1 MAAKYRLREMRMED
15 AEDLLRCYGDPE
27 AVRRMNADNCHGSF
41 LMEDAESV
49 RGAIRAWGGDPV
61 IVRLSIVDAETDRAV
76 GSVEY
81 CMKDG
86 GALVLRLDLCSERER
101 EADILAIAGL
111 ACETAF
117 QRYPQTQRI
126 VTKVHP
132 EDGVRRAALL
142 RYGFT
147 GEVEM
152 MGYPHYYEVKAFR
165 GVAYCGL
172 VCAYCSEREGCPGCK
187 RAGCKD
193 RNGCKPY
200 RCGLEKGHGTCADCE
215 QFPCDAPILRSLRM
229 RVFAAYAHEHG
240 EEALLAH
247 LARKAAQG
255 VLYHRDGLTGDYDGF
270 ESEEELIRFLES

>member
-1 MAAKYRLREMRMED
+1 MTAKYRLRELRMED
-15 AEDLLRCYGDPE
+15 AEDLLRCYGDAE
-27 AVRRMNADNCHGSF
+27 AVRRMNADNCGGSF
-41 LMEDAESV
+41 LMPDAESV
-49 RGAIRAWGGDPV
+49 RGAIRAWSGDPY

-76 GSVEY
+76 GTVEY

-111 ACETAF
+111 ACEAAF

-132 EDGVRRAALL
+132 EDCVRRAALVK
-142 RYGFT
+142 YGFT
-147 GEVEM
+147 GEIEM
-152 MGYPHYYEVKAFR
+152 MGFPHYVEVKPFR

-229 RVFAAYAHEHG
+229 RVFAAYAREHG
-240 EEALLAH
+240 EAALLEH

-255 VLYHRDGLTGDYDGF
+255 VRYHRDGLTGDYDGF
-270 ESEEELIRFLES
+270 DSEEELIRFLEA

>member
-1 MAAKYRLREMRMED
+1 MTAKYRLRELRMED
-15 AEDLLRCYGDPE
+15 AEDLLRCYGDAE
-27 AVRRMNADNCHGSF
+27 AVRRMNADNCGGSF
-41 LMEDAESV
+41 LMPDAESV
-49 RGAIRAWGGDPV
+49 RGAIRAWNGDPY
-61 IVRLSIVDAETDRAV
+61 IVRLSIVDAETNRVV
-76 GSVEY
+76 GTVEY

-111 ACETAF
+111 ACEAAF

-132 EDGVRRAALL
+132 EDCVRRAALVK
-142 RYGFT
+142 YGFT
-147 GEVEM
+147 GEIEM
-152 MGYPHYYEVKAFR
+152 MGHPHYVEVKPFR

-229 RVFAAYAHEHG
+229 RVFAAYAREHG
-240 EEALLAH
+240 EAALLEH

-255 VLYHRDGLTGDYDGF
+255 VRYHRDGLTGDYDGF
-270 ESEEELIRFLES
+270 DSEEELIRFLEA

>member
-1 MAAKYRLREMRMED
+1 MED

-111 ACETAF
+111 ACEEGF
-117 QRYPQTQRI
+117 RRYPETQRI

-142 RYGFT
+142 KYGFT
-147 GEVEM
+147 GEIGM
-152 MGYPHYYEVKAFR
+152 MGFPHYYEVRAFR

-172 VCAYCSEREGCPGCK
+172 VCAYCSERFGCPGCK

-193 RNGCKPY
+193 RAECRPY
-200 RCGLEKGHGTCADCE
+200 ACGVEKGHGTCADCA

-255 VLYHRDGLTGDYDGF
+255 VLYHRDGLIGDYDGF
-270 ESEEELIRFLES
+270 DSEEELIRFLES

>member
-1 MAAKYRLREMRMED
+1 MTAKYRLRELRMED
-15 AEDLLRCYGDPE
+15 AEDLLRCYGDAE
-27 AVRRMNADNCHGSF
+27 AVRRMNADNCGGSF
-41 LMEDAESV
+41 LMPDAESV
-49 RGAIRAWGGDPV
+49 RGAIRAWNGDPY
-61 IVRLSIVDAETDRAV
+61 IVRLSIVDAETNRAV
-76 GSVEY
+76 GSVEH

-111 ACETAF
+111 ACEAAF

-132 EDGVRRAALL
+132 EDGVRRAALMK
-142 RYGFT
+142 YGFT
-147 GEVEM
+147 GEIEM
-152 MGYPHYYEVKAFR
+152 MGDPQYVEVKPVR

-229 RVFAAYAHEHG
+229 RVFAAYAREHG
-240 EEALLAH
+240 EAALLGH

-255 VLYHRDGLTGDYDGF
+255 VRYHRDGLTGDYDGF
-270 ESEEELIRFLES
+270 DSEEELIRFLEA